1 MSSSTLRTLKI
12 IVFTSLVYQY
22 FVYQKVVRNRKNLVH
37 LQLHQIRCLLILIN
51 QGLEDSLNLF
61 LKKWNTEKV
70 QKLFDTVFN
79 SGSKYN

>member
-22 FVYQKVVRNRKNLVH
+22 FVHQKVVRNTLSVNFN
-37 LQLHQIRCLLILIN
+37 N